1 MAIPAI
7 VAHFKREITIFF
19 SFIRILK
26 VKEIQGCMF
35 FYKNNS
41 YKNIIVNFANWKV
54 NVKRQV
60 CHTV

>member
-26 VKEIQGCMF
+26 LKEIQGCMF

-54 NVKRQV
+54 NVKR
-60 CHTV
+60 